1 MDSGHPEMIY
11 HAGWLLDDNNAA
23 GYSAMLN
30 ALPGIA
36 FIVDDRWQ
44 VALHSQ
50 SAAPL
55 LKIQESDVYTG
66 PFADLLSAESKKTLT
81 ALTDIDSGLQISLLF
96 KAAGRGTAKAYR
108 ARISSLPLN
117 RHQYYLLLLEE
128 AEHPD
133 AADRKLLQQVLANVP
148 GTAMYVIDTNYKY
161 LLAEGDWKAL
171 PVLKNKL
178 EGKYVYDVLEKE
190 ALNIILPVTEKIFSQ
205 ANTIVNK
212 ELSWKGLHFLLRATA
227 LFDDEQ
233 RINAALIT
241 VVDVSQIKDVQ
252 LQISKLNDSLERKV
266 LQRTEELSNANN
278 ELEAFSYS
286 VSHDLRTPLRAMS
299 GYAQMVKEMYENA
312 LDDNGKRLLN
322 NIVLNAGNMGRLI
335 DDLLAF
341 SRLSRK
347 DIAHQQVNMINLV
360 KECVDELL
368 PAGSKVKIDVAYLP
382 VSSADPAMIKQVWL
396 NLIGNSIKYS
406 STKEQPIISIGSKK
420 LPQEYV
426 FFVKDNGV
434 GFDMKYADKLFGV
447 FQRLHGQTDFEGT
460 GIGLALVKRIVE
472 KHNGRVWAE
481 STEGE
486 GATFYFSLPQL
497 F

>member
-1 MDSGHPEMIY
+1 MDSDHPEMIY
-11 HAGWLLDDNNAA
+11 HAGPLLHDGNAA

-30 ALPGIA
+30 ALPGVA
-36 FIVDDRWQ
+36 FIVDGHWQ
-44 VALHSQ
+44 VALHNHA
-50 SAAPL
+50 AAPL
-55 LKIQESDVYTG
+55 LKVQENETYTG
-66 PFADLLSAESKKTLT
+66 PLADLLSAESKKTLT
-81 ALTDIDSGLQISLLF
+81 APIQIPSGQEALLF
-96 KAAGRGTAKAYR
+96 FRAAGRGTAKGYK
-108 ARISSLPLN
+108 ARVSSLPIN
-117 RHQYYLLLLEE
+117 QHQYYLLLLEE
-128 AEHPD
+128 LPEYGR
-133 AADRKLLQQVLANVP
+133 ADRKLLHQVLSNVP
-148 GTAMYVIDTNYKY
+148 GTAIYVIDTNYRY

-171 PVLKNKL
+171 PLLKNKL

-205 ANTIVNK
+205 TNTIVNK

-227 LFDDEQ
+227 LLNDNGQ
-233 RINAALIT
+233 LYAALIT
-241 VVDVSQIKDVQ
+241 VVDVSHMKDVQ

-299 GYAQMVKEMYENA
+299 GYAQMVKEMYE
-312 LDDNGKRLLN
+312 DTVDENGRRLLN
-322 NIVLNAGNMGRLI
+322 NIVLNAANMGRLI

-347 DIAHQQVNMINLV
+347 DIAHQQVNMIKLV
-360 KECVDELL
+360 KDCIDELL
-368 PAGSKVKIDVAYLP
+368 PAGSKVKVDVAYLP
-382 VSSADPAMIKQVWL
+382 VCSADPAMIKQVWL
-396 NLIGNSIKYS
+396 NLIGNSVKYS
-406 STKEQPIISIGSKK
+406 STKGQPIISIGSKK
-420 LPQEYV
+420 LPEEYV

-481 STEGE
+481 SAKGE